1 MANGRVRALVAWIA
15 LGLSG
20 VACSPALGANATVS
34 AVMAPEGYARI
45 AFAFDRLPGYQ
56 TRLVSNVLVVSFD
69 EPVDLDPAPISR
81 ALGRIVSV
89 VRRDPDGA
97 AVRMALSGTAR
108 IDAKEAGDT
117 LFVDLL
123 PSNWAGMPPPLP
135 NDVIAALGKEA
146 REGRAIKAAEE
157 RRRLRPLAPLI
168 VSGATHPTFRR
179 LIFSAPESVPVA
191 FKRVGDRVAVTISAE
206 MPFDLEAARAKLPP
220 ELAID
225 VSRARGSLTI
235 YAAAPEGRDLRG
247 FRDDGGFVLDI
258 DRSDAAP
265 TDAAAD
271 LPPLSRATGVHLV
284 CATGLHQ
291 AAH

>member
-20 VACSPALGANATVS
+20 VACSPALAANATVS

-56 TRLVSNVLVVSFD
+56 TRLVSNILVVSFD
-69 EPVDLDPAPISR
+69 EAVDLDPAPISR
-81 ALGRIVSV
+81 ALGAIVSV

-123 PSNWAGMPPPLP
+123 PSSWAGMPPPLP

-146 REGRAIKAAEE
+146 REGRAIKAEEE
-157 RRRLRPLAPLI
+157 RRRLRPLAPLT

-179 LIFSAPESVPVA
+179 LIFSVPDSVPVA
-191 FKRVGDRVAVTISAE
+191 FKRVGARVAVTISAE
-206 MPFDLEAARAKLPP
+206 MAFDVEAARAKLPP
-220 ELAID
+220 EVELEA
-225 VSRARGSLTI
+225 SRARGSLTV

-265 TDAAAD
+265 AGAD
-271 LPPLSRATGVHLV
+271 DETR
-284 CATGLHQ
+284 
-291 AAH
+291 